1 MLRVATI
8 AIVLLAGLLFVTS
21 TDAPTSS
28 AEAMGPQQLVE
39 QTTEKV
45 LDILSNRRA
54 ELEKD
59 HNLIYSLTNEIV
71 VPHFDFISISK
82 WVLGKN
88 WRTASKQQK
97 LRFIRAF
104 RKLMVRTYAIAVL
117 EYDDN
122 KIKYLPLRDDLSK
135 GDVTVRTEFYEAG
148 KPPASINYSLHQ
160 RRDVWKV
167 YDVSVDGVS
176 IVATYRTSFAT
187 EIRQSSLDALIE
199 RIENKNS
206 KGDS

>member
-1 MLRVATI
+1 MLRIATI
-8 AIVLLAGLLFVTS
+8 AIVLLAGLLFVAS

-28 AEAMGPQQLVE
+28 AEALGPQQLVE

-45 LDILSNRRA
+45 LNILSNRRA

-88 WRTASKQQK
+88 WRTASKEQK
-97 LRFIRAF
+97 LRFIKAF
-104 RKLMVRTYAIAVL
+104 RQLMVKTYAVAVL
-117 EYDDN
+117 EYDNN
-122 KIKYLPLRDDLSK
+122 KIKYLPLRDDVSK
-135 GDVTVRTEFYEAG
+135 GDVTVRSEFYEAG
-148 KPPASINYSLHQ
+148 KPPASINYRLHQ

-176 IVATYRTSFAT
+176 IVSTYRTSFGS
-187 EIRQSSLDALIE
+187 EIRQSGLDALIE
-199 RIENKNS
+199 RIEKKTS

>member
-28 AEAMGPQQLVE
+28 AEAVGPQQLVE

-59 HNLIYSLTNEIV
+59 HNLIYALTNEIV

-88 WRTASKQQK
+88 WRTASKEQK
-97 LRFIRAF
+97 LRFIKAF
-104 RKLMVRTYAIAVL
+104 RQLMVKTYAIAVL
-117 EYDDN
+117 EYDNN
-122 KIKYLPLRDDLSK
+122 KIKYLPLRDDVSK

-148 KPPASINYSLHQ
+148 KPPASINYRLHQ
-160 RRDVWKV
+160 RRGVWKV

-187 EIRQSSLDALIE
+187 EIRQSGLDALIE
-199 RIENKNS
+199 RIEKKTS